1 MDSSSSGD
9 PVQGVLVIDE
19 RGRVDGAEDL
29 PPRLRSSRA
38 LQRLLERLAGAAR
51 TGRQPR
57 SEYRVPGGL
66 RARVIADPVG
76 GRLVLLLGAPEPPKR
91 LDPAALTARERA
103 VVSHIAAG
111 RPDDWVAEHLRI
123 SVATVRWHLTNVYR
137 KTGLTG
143 RAELRATWPT
153 APAPQTREPRREV
166 APRARTRRRAE
177 QTAR

>member
-1 MDSSSSGD
+1 MDSSSGGD

-29 PPRLRSSRA
+29 PPRLRSSSA
-38 LQRLLERLAGAAR
+38 LRRLVERLAGAAR
-51 TGRQPR
+51 RGRQLR
-57 SEYRVPGGL
+57 SEYRVAGGL

-91 LDPAALTARERA
+91 LDPAALTDRERT
-103 VVSHIAAG
+103 VVEHVAAG
-111 RPDDWVAEHLRI
+111 RPDDWVAARLRI

-166 APRARTRRRAE
+166 ARARPRRRAE
-177 QTAR
+177 QAAR